1 MKHKKLVVGITIT
14 ILASGIIGGILMTQ
28 MKTPFDIFLIKDY
41 TKPTKDEQIDYL
53 KKHEQEMI
61 DFVKTQN
68 PKVESVKFDWD
79 SIQTGVT
86 GNGTLQGAGD
96 YLLLFGYVNNDKD
109 KDFRM
114 DLDVDD
120 TGLPEITSMTLG
132 QVIQNLGE

>member
-28 MKTPFDIFLIKDY
+28 MKTPFDIFLIKNY

-120 TGLPEITSMTLG
+120 TGLPEISSMTLG